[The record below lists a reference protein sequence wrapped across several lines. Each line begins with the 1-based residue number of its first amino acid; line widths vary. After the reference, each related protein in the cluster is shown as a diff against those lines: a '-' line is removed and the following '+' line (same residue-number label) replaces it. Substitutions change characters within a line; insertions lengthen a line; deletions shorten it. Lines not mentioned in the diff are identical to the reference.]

1 MHPDARM
8 ADSKQRSD
16 PKHVKHATRIT
27 VTLPPENYELLV
39 RKARSK
45 KVSTSWMVR
54 DAVDKYLSDDVPL
67 LKLSSP

>member
-1 MHPDARM
+1 M
-8 ADSKQRSD
+8 AHSKQRAD
-16 PKHVKHATRIT
+16 PKHVKRATRIT

-39 RKARSK
+39 LKARSR

-54 DAVDKYLSDDVPL
+54 DAVDRYLSNDVPL